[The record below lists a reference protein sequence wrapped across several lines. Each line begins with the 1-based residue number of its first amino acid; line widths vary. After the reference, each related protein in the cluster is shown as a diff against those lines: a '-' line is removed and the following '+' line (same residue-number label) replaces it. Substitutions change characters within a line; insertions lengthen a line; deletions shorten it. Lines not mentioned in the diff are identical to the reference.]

1 MVKTKNDFPVIK
13 KNNSEKKFS
22 RYVFIVSD
30 ATGKLCQNVV
40 NAALTQFSS
49 TDVMLKVFSDV
60 LSFEDIEKII
70 AKAVKVNGVV
80 VYTFVSSG
88 FRDKITELGRENS
101 VPTVD
106 IMGPILSRLSE
117 YLEISPMAKPG
128 LFKQLDADYFKRIE
142 ALDFTIKHDDGLNVS
157 TLESA
162 EIVLVG
168 VSRTTKTPVSVYL
181 SYRGW
186 KVANIPVISG
196 FSLPEELFKVDQRK
210 IVALTIDPAR
220 LKLIRMERRQKLKN
234 IEMSNYVDLDRVR
247 EEVIYG
253 MRVYKNKNWPVVDVT
268 NRAIEETATTVTRI
282 IHSVFNKKN
291 GHIS

>member
-1 MVKTKNDFPVIK
+1 MKTKNDFPVIK
-13 KNNSEKKFS
+13 KKNGGKKFS

-70 AKAVKVNGVV
+70 AKAVQVNGVV
-80 VYTFVSSG
+80 VYTFVSPD
-88 FRDKITELGRENS
+88 FRDRITELGRKNS

-117 YLEISPMAKPG
+117 FLEISPMAKPG

-157 TLESA
+157 TLELA

-186 KVANIPVISG
+186 KVANIPVIND
-196 FSLPEELFKVDQRK
+196 FSLPEELFKIDQRK
-210 IVALTIDPAR
+210 IVALTIDPNR

-247 EEVIYG
+247 EEVLYG

-282 IHSVFNKKN
+282 IYSVLNKKRD
-291 GHIS
+291 ISLS

>member
-1 MVKTKNDFPVIK
+1 VKIKNDFSVIK
-13 KNNSEKKFS
+13 KKNGEKNFS

-49 TDVMLKVFSDV
+49 TDVILKVFSDV

-70 AKAVKVNGVV
+70 AKAVQVNGVV

-88 FRDKITELGRENS
+88 FRDKITELGRKNS

-128 LFKQLDADYFKRIE
+128 LFKQLDTDYFKRIE

-196 FSLPEELFKVDQRK
+196 FSLPEELFKIDQRK
-210 IVALTIDPAR
+210 IVALTIDPTR

-234 IEMSNYVDLDRVR
+234 IEMSNYVDFDRVR
-247 EEVIYG
+247 EEVLYG

-282 IHSVFNKKN
+282 IYSIFNKKK
-291 GHIS
+291 GYIS

>member
-1 MVKTKNDFPVIK
+1 MKTKNDFPVIK
-13 KNNSEKKFS
+13 KKDEEKKFS

-40 NAALTQFSS
+40 NAALTQFRS
-49 TDVMLKVFSDV
+49 TDVKLKVFSDV
-60 LSFEDIEKII
+60 LSFGDIEKII
-70 AKAVKVNGVV
+70 TKAVQVNGVI
-80 VYTFVSSG
+80 VYTFVSSD
-88 FRDKITELGRENS
+88 FRDRVTELGRKNS

-106 IMGPILSRLSE
+106 IMGPILSRFSE
-117 YLEISPMAKPG
+117 FLEISPMAKPG

-142 ALDFTIKHDDGLNVS
+142 ALDFTIKHDDGLSVS

-196 FSLPEELFKVDQRK
+196 FSLPEELFKIDQRK
-210 IVALTIDPAR
+210 IVALTIDPRR

-234 IEMSNYVDLDRVR
+234 IEMNNYVDLDRVR
-247 EEVIYG
+247 EEVLYG

-268 NRAIEETATTVTRI
+268 NRAIEETATTVTRVI
-282 IHSVFNKKN
+282 YSVFNKKK
-291 GHIS
+291 GYIS

>member
-13 KNNSEKKFS
+13 KNNSKKKFS

>member
-1 MVKTKNDFPVIK
+1 MKIKNDFSVIK
-13 KNNSEKKFS
+13 KKNGEKNFS

-49 TDVMLKVFSDV
+49 TDVILKVFSDV

-70 AKAVKVNGVV
+70 AKAVQVNGVV

-88 FRDKITELGRENS
+88 FRDKITELGRKNS

-128 LFKQLDADYFKRIE
+128 LFKQLDTDYFKRIE

-196 FSLPEELFKVDQRK
+196 FSLPEELFKIDQRK
-210 IVALTIDPAR
+210 IVALTIDPTR

-234 IEMSNYVDLDRVR
+234 IEMSNYVDFDRVR
-247 EEVIYG
+247 EEVLYG

-282 IHSVFNKKN
+282 IYSIFNKKK
-291 GHIS
+291 GYIS